1 MQPSAL
7 ITGITGQ
14 DGSYLAEFLLA
25 RGYRV
30 HGIVR
35 RRSSATLARIAHL
48 VEGPARDANLILHDG
63 DLGDALGLRA
73 IVDRAQPDEVYHLAA
88 QSHVGLSF
96 AQPEATLA
104 TTGLGAVRM
113 LEAVRGHRDAA
124 LRGDREGPRREVRYY
139 QAGSSEM
146 FGSAPAPQDETTPFR
161 PRSPY
166 GAAKVLAHHATVIA
180 REAYGL
186 FACNGIL
193 FNHESPR
200 RGEDFVTRKV
210 ARAAARIRLELDE
223 RLALGNLEA
232 RRDWGYAPDYV
243 EAMCRMLQQ
252 DAPGDWVV
260 ATGVTHS
267 VRDLLTVAFEHVGL
281 DWRDHVDQDP
291 AFLRPLEVD
300 DLRGDAS
307 RARRELDWRPRTKF
321 ADMITRMTEHELE
334 RASIEISAR
343 ESGRPAIG

>member
-1 MQPSAL
+1 MRRSAL

-14 DGSYLAEFLLA
+14 DGSYLAEFLLE

-30 HGIVR
+30 HGLVR
-35 RRSSATLARIAHL
+35 RRSPATLARIAHL
-48 VEGPARDANLILHDG
+48 VEGPGRNADLVLYDG

-73 IVDRAQPDEVYHLAA
+73 IVERAEPDEVYHLAA

-96 AQPEATLA
+96 AQPESTLA

-113 LEAVRGHRDAA
+113 LEAVRAHRDRSGSA
-124 LRGDREGPRREVRYY
+124 VRYY

-146 FGSAPAPQDETTPFR
+146 FGGSPAPQSETTPFR

-166 GAAKVLAHHATVIA
+166 GCAKVLAHQATVIA

-200 RGEDFVTRKV
+200 RGEEFVTRKV
-210 ARAAARIRLELDE
+210 ARAAARIRLDPGE

-243 EAMCRMLQQ
+243 DAMWRMLQQ

-267 VRDLLTVAFEHVGL
+267 VRELLEVAFAHVGL
-281 DWRDHVDQDP
+281 DWRDHVDVD
-291 AFLRPLEVD
+291 AALLRPLDVD
-300 DLRGDAS
+300 DLCGDAS
-307 RARRELDWRPRTKF
+307 RARGELGWRPRKSF
-321 ADMITRMTEHELE
+321 GDMVVEMTDRELE
-334 RASIEISAR
+334 RAAR
-343 ESGRPAIG
+343 DAAAHVGLREP

>member
-1 MQPSAL
+1 MGKSAL

-30 HGIVR
+30 HGLVR
-35 RRSSATLARIAHL
+35 RRSPATLARIAHL
-48 VEGPARDANLILHDG
+48 VEGPERSSDLLLHDG
-63 DLGDALGLRA
+63 DLGDPLALRA
-73 IVDRAQPDEVYHLAA
+73 IAERADPDEVYHLAA

-96 AQPEATLA
+96 TQPETTIQ

-113 LEAVRGHRDAA
+113 LEAVRGHRD
-124 LRGDREGPRREVRYY
+124 RSRREVRYY

-146 FGSAPAPQDETTPFR
+146 FGGSPAPQSEVTPFR

-166 GAAKVLAHHATVIA
+166 GCAKVLAHQATLIA

-200 RGEDFVTRKV
+200 RGEEFVTRKV
-210 ARAAARIRLELDE
+210 ARAAARIRVDPAE

-232 RRDWGYAPDYV
+232 RRDWGYAPDFV
-243 EAMCRMLQQ
+243 EAMWRMLQQ

-267 VRDLLTVAFEHVGL
+267 VRDLLEVAFGHVGL
-281 DWRDHVDQDP
+281 DWRDHVDVDR
-291 AFLRPLEVD
+291 ALLRPLDVD
-300 DLRGDAS
+300 DLCGDAT
-307 RARRELDWRPRTKF
+307 RARRELGWRPRQRF
-321 ADMITRMTEHELE
+321 EDMIVEMTEREVE
-334 RASIEISAR
+334 RAAIDDATHGSRREI
-343 ESGRPAIG
+343 

>member
-1 MQPSAL
+1 MQKTAL

-14 DGSYLAEFLLA
+14 DGSYLAEFLLG

-30 HGIVR
+30 HGVVR
-35 RRSSATLARIAHL
+35 RRSQATLARIAHL
-48 VEGPARDANLILHDG
+48 VEGPARDANLVLCDG
-63 DLGDALGLRA
+63 DLGDPLALRN
-73 IVDRAQPDEVYHLAA
+73 IVDRTRPDEVYHLAA

-96 AQPEATLA
+96 AQPEATIA

-113 LEAVRGHRDAA
+113 LEAVRGHRDTA
-124 LRGDREGPRREVRYY
+124 RREVRYY

-146 FGSAPAPQDETTPFR
+146 FGGAPAPQNESTPFR

-166 GAAKVLAHHATVIA
+166 GAAKVLAHHATTIA
-180 REAYGL
+180 RDAYGL

-200 RGEDFVTRKV
+200 RGEEFVTRKI
-210 ARAAARIRLELDE
+210 ARAAARIRHELTE
-223 RLALGNLEA
+223 RVALGNLEA

-243 EAMCRMLQQ
+243 EAMWRMLQG

-260 ATGVTHS
+260 ATGTTHS
-267 VRDLLTVAFEHVGL
+267 VRELLTIAFEHVGL
-281 DWRDHVDQDP
+281 DWREHVDLD
-291 AFLRPLEVD
+291 AELLRPLEVD

-307 RARRELDWRPRTKF
+307 RARRDLGWRPRKTF
-321 ADMITRMTEHELE
+321 ADMIAEMTDREME
-334 RASIEISAR
+334 RAAVECAER
-343 ESGRPAIG
+343 ETRA

>member
-1 MQPSAL
+1 MAHSAL

-35 RRSSATLARIAHL
+35 RRSPATLARIAHL
-48 VEGPARDANLILHDG
+48 VEGPGRHPDLVLYDG

-73 IVDRAQPDEVYHLAA
+73 IVERADPTEVYHLAA

-96 AQPEATLA
+96 AQPETTIA

-113 LEAVRGHRDAA
+113 LDAVRAHRD
-124 LRGDREGPRREVRYY
+124 RTRREVRYY

-146 FGSAPAPQDETTPFR
+146 FGGAPAPQDESTPFR

-166 GAAKVLAHHATVIA
+166 GAAKVLAHQATLIA

-200 RGEDFVTRKV
+200 RGEEFVTRKV
-210 ARAAARIRLELDE
+210 ARAAARIRLDPGE
-223 RLALGNLEA
+223 RLALGNLDA

-243 EAMCRMLQQ
+243 EAMWRMLQQ

-260 ATGVTHS
+260 ATGVAHS
-267 VRDLLTVAFEHVGL
+267 VRDLLEVAFGHVGL
-281 DWRDHVDQDP
+281 DWRNHVDVDRSL
-291 AFLRPLEVD
+291 LRPLDVD

-307 RARRELDWRPRTKF
+307 RARAQLGWRPRKRF
-321 ADMITRMTEHELE
+321 EDMIAEMTEHEVE
-334 RASIEISAR
+334 RAALSAAIHG
-343 ESGRPAIG
+343 SGREA

>member
-1 MQPSAL
+1 MERSAL

-14 DGSYLAEFLLA
+14 DGSYLAEFLLE

-30 HGIVR
+30 HGLVR
-35 RRSSATLARIAHL
+35 RRSPAVLERIAHL
-48 VEGPARDANLILHDG
+48 VEGPARRAELVLHDG
-63 DLGDALGLRA
+63 DLGDALALRA
-73 IVDRAQPDEVYHLAA
+73 IVERARPDEVYHLAA

-96 AQPEATLA
+96 AQPETTLA

-113 LEAVRGHRDAA
+113 LEAVRGYRDHA
-124 LRGDREGPRREVRYY
+124 RRDVRYY

-146 FGSAPAPQDETTPFR
+146 FGGAAAPQCETTPFQ

-166 GAAKVLAHHATVIA
+166 GAAKVLAHHATRIA

-200 RGEDFVTRKV
+200 RGEEFVTRKI
-210 ARAAARIRLELDE
+210 ARAAARIRLDASE
-223 RLALGNLEA
+223 RLALGNLDA

-243 EAMCRMLQQ
+243 EAMWRMLQQ

-260 ATGVTHS
+260 ATGITHS
-267 VRDLLTVAFEHVGL
+267 VRDLLGIAFEHVGL
-281 DWRDHVDQDP
+281 RWQDHVDID
-291 AFLRPLEVD
+291 ATLLRPLEVD

-307 RARRELDWRPRTKF
+307 RARADLGWQPRVTF
-321 ADMITRMTEHELE
+321 ADMIAEMTARELE
-334 RASIEISAR
+334 RATAELDAR
-343 ESGRPAIG
+343 AQRR